1 MRLHPLIVFAL
12 TGCVSSLDLSGQD
25 ETVTQRDDNLPDP
38 LADDR
43 IEDKHPQYDPGLTVT
58 EKFDGCEATVNM
70 SGAVTKLDIIPF
82 EGADAPY
89 ATALYPRRGSAT
101 TAESRIESACPRA
114 WR

>member
-1 MRLHPLIVFAL
+1 MRFHPLIVFAL

-82 EGADAPY
+82 EGADA
-89 ATALYPRRGSAT
+89 TALYPRRGSAT